1 MSKNIKKVTVKIEKE
16 RWDKAL
22 DDAFNKANENIK
34 IDGFRK
40 GKAPKDVYLKKYG
53 EQSLYSSASEV
64 LMQEAYT
71 EVLENNKELEIVASP
86 NVSITKMDTDGI
98 EFEFELTLLPT
109 VKLGKYKG
117 LNVQKEAIEVTE
129 EEIDAALEQTLATYS
144 EEVLKEDEIK
154 NGDIAVINFEGFLNG
169 VPFEGGQSE
178 KHPLKIGSNSF
189 IPGFEEQLI
198 GLKSGDKK
206 DIEVVFPED
215 YHSEDLKGKPVIFKV
230 EIVEVKEIVKPE
242 FNEEFFEDLG
252 LEGINDELSL
262 REQLKENLEARK
274 DMETENK
281 YIDSLLEE
289 CAKTVEVDIPEIM
302 VKEETDR
309 MIAQFA
315 ETLKRQQ
322 LELETYYQLTNLKEE
337 DLREQMKGEATNRI
351 KYRLMLEE
359 IAKIENIEIT
369 DSEAN
374 EEMKK
379 ISKNYNMEEEEL
391 LNMFGGI
398 EMIKYDLKMR
408 RAIELLKKDE

>member
-1 MSKNIKKVTVKIEKE
+1 MSKNIKKITVKIEKE

-22 DDAFNKANENIK
+22 DDAFNKANKNIK

-117 LNVQKEAIEVTE
+117 LNVQKEVVEVSE

-178 KHPLKIGSNSF
+178 KYPLKIGSNSF

-206 DIEVVFPED
+206 DIEIVFPED
-215 YHSEDLKGKPVIFKV
+215 YHSEDLKGKPVTFKV

-242 FNEEFFEDLG
+242 FNEGFFEDLG
-252 LEGINDELSL
+252 LEGINDEASL
-262 REQLKENLEARK
+262 REQLKENIEARK
-274 DMETENK
+274 DMKNENK

-289 CAKTVEVDIPEIM
+289 CAKTVEVDIPEVMI
-302 VKEETDR
+302 KEETDR

-337 DLREQMKGEATNRI
+337 DLRKQMKGEATNRI

-379 ISKNYNMEEEEL
+379 ISKNYNMKEEEL